1 VFARLIE
8 ARPRPRGAGSA
19 PSARCRGAR
28 NPSRVTREARARVHA
43 GVCALLR
50 ERFSRSL
57 DDVSGAQRAVLSR
70 ILAANAQTLF
80 GREHGF
86 SSIRTVRDYQ
96 AAVPIRSHEDVD
108 GLIQRIAAGEPNVLT
123 RAPVDFIQLTSGST
137 TGRRKLAPST
147 AVYQREVLKA
157 ALASQGF
164 LNRWAAAR
172 GLRRGPGIAVF
183 GSSPLGRTKGGIP
196 YGTAS
201 TGHARKSRRFWDWFS
216 VVLFAATTVADPE
229 ARRYVYWRYALLA
242 GRVSFVGAPFMDFLE
257 TFAMVLQRRGD
268 ELIRDVADGT
278 LSASLALPG
287 AQRTELAARLE
298 PDRRRAAELERLAS
312 HGGGLMPRAVWPDL
326 ELVLAARSP
335 VFAAYEARV
344 ADLYGPEAFWGSQYG
359 SSEGLVGIP
368 CSATHSQVPVVGTSF
383 LEFIAEEDWHERNP
397 RTHLVGD
404 LRPGGRYEVVVTG
417 WNGMYRYRLGD
428 VIEVDGAFRG
438 APTFEV
444 VSRRAGMLS
453 AAGEGTTEAQV
464 VAAVAECAA
473 RAGVPLVDFVVEID
487 PADGRSRYRLWA
499 EPRSTVRDLSAIR
512 AMLDA
517 TLRSVNPLYGTMR
530 DRGEIGRPDVRLLAG
545 GTFDRFRR
553 RREREGG
560 PSEQLKILHSSTDP
574 GYVALFRREA
584 ERQGRRDVIG
594 GLGPGMT

>member
-1 VFARLIE
+1 MFARFIG
-8 ARPRPRGAGSA
+8 ARPGTRGAGSA
-19 PSARCRGAR
+19 PNASCRGVR
-28 NPSRVTREARARVHA
+28 NPSKVTREARGRVHA

-57 DDVSGAQRAVLSR
+57 DNVSGAQWAVLSR

-86 SSIRTVRDYQ
+86 SSIRTVQDYQ
-96 AAVPIRSHEDVD
+96 AAVPIHTHEDVD

-123 RAPVDFIQLTSGST
+123 QAPVDSIQLTSGST
-137 TGRRKLAPST
+137 TGRRKFVPST
-147 AVYQREVLKA
+147 TVYQREVLKA

-172 GLRRGPGIAVF
+172 GLRRGPGIAVLA
-183 GSSPLGRTKGGIP
+183 SSPLGCTEGGIP

-201 TGHARKSRRFWDWFS
+201 AGHAQRSRRFWDWFS
-216 VVLFAATTVADPE
+216 VVPFAASMVADPE

-242 GRVSFVGAPFMDFLE
+242 GGVSFVGSPFLDFLE
-257 TFAMVLQRRGD
+257 TFAVVLRRRSD
-268 ELIRDVADGT
+268 ELIRDVAEGT

-287 AQRTELAARLE
+287 AQRAQLEARLE
-298 PDRRRAAELERLAS
+298 PDRRRAARLERLAS
-312 HGGGLMPRAVWPDL
+312 RRGGLMPRAIWPDL

-335 VFAAYEARV
+335 VFAACEARV
-344 ADLYGPEAFWGSQYG
+344 ADLYGPKAFWGSQYG

-368 CSATHSQVPVVGTSF
+368 YSATYSQVPVVGTSF
-383 LEFIAEEDWHERNP
+383 LEFIPEEDWHKSNP
-397 RTHLVGD
+397 RTRLVGD

-417 WNGMYRYRLGD
+417 WNGMYRHRLGD
-428 VIEVDGAFRG
+428 VVEVDGALRG
-438 APTFEV
+438 APTFQV

-464 VAAVAECAA
+464 VGAVTECAV
-473 RAGVPLVDFVVEID
+473 RVGVPLADFVVGVV
-487 PADGRSRYRLWA
+487 PADGQSRYRLWA
-499 EPRSTVRDLSAIR
+499 EPSRPVRDSSGMR
-512 AMLDA
+512 TMLDA

-530 DRGEIGRPDVRLLAG
+530 DRGEIGRPDVRLLTG

-574 GYVALFRREA
+574 GYVALFRQEA
-584 ERQGRRDVIG
+584 ELQGHRDTVG
-594 GLGPGMT
+594 GGDRC